1 MYKSQTK
8 SQKGFSLYC
17 AVYETELCLSLED
30 TCYFQQH
37 SQETNEYRYV
47 RNIEAKL

>member
-1 MYKSQTK
+1 M
-8 SQKGFSLYC
+8 
-17 AVYETELCLSLED
+17 SLED

-37 SQETNEYRYV
+37 SQETNEDWYV